1 MGREKLDR
9 VQKHFR
15 VDRNT
20 PEKLNQIAIGLGFK
34 YGKGGAIGE
43 LLDAIARGDIA
54 LMPQKKRLTNS

>member
-20 PEKLNQIAIGLGFK
+20 PEKLSQIAIGLGFK

-43 LLDAIARGDIA
+43 MLDAIATGKLV
-54 LMPQKKRLTNS
+54 LMPPKKSPS